1 VVSGD
6 TLSRI
11 AARFGVTVN
20 AIKLANKL
28 TSDTIKLGQKL
39 VIP

>member
-1 VVSGD
+1 
-6 TLSRI
+6 
-11 AARFGVTVN
+11 VN